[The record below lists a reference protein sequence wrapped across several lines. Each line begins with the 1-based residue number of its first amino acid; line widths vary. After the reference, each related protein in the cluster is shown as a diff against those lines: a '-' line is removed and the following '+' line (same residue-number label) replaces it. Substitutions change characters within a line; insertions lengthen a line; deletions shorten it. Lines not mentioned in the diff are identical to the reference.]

1 MNRFESMTD
10 EMLVMMYAQGTNAA
24 FDTLLNRYK
33 SSIHSYIYFIVRN
46 RELAEDI
53 FRKPL

>member
-24 FDTLLNRYK
+24 FDTLLNRHK
-33 SSIHSYIYFIVRN
+33 NSIHSYIYFIVRN
-46 RELAEDI
+46 RNLQRI
-53 FRKPL
+53 SFRKPL